1 MMEKIDEKKL
11 AQITEEANIILENIQ
26 QAIPEKTKAMSVVLA
41 MAQTLK
47 STARQINGS
56 ISEERMRKFVLG
68 VMDLLKSDEDISEFL
83 TEKKQNK
90 KEIKQAV
97 SVLREIKAEVKEG
110 VIKSSEMPSLC
121 NIDTGKKT
129 GFAVILTL
137 STKFDYERAMLEDWR
152 RRLDAD
158 DYMISVS
165 RNQLK
170 VRFNVM
176 F

>member
-1 MMEKIDEKKL
+1 MEKIDEKKL
-11 AQITEEANIILENIQ
+11 AQIDEEANIIYEDIR
-26 QAIPEKTKAMSVVLA
+26 QAIPEKSRAISVAIA
-41 MAQTLK
+41 MAQALK
-47 STARQINGS
+47 NTVRQIDGS
-56 ISEERMRKFVLG
+56 INEVKIRVIILAVL
-68 VMDLLKSDEDISEFL
+68 DLLKANEDISNVL
-83 TEKKQNK
+83 QKKQQNK

-97 SVLREIKAEVKEG
+97 SVLREIKAEAKEG

-121 NIDTGKKT
+121 NIDTGKET

-137 STKFDYERAMLEDWR
+137 STKFDYSSWTLEKWR

>member
-1 MMEKIDEKKL
+1 MEKIDEKKL

>member
-56 ISEERMRKFVLG
+56 SSEERTRRFVLG
-68 VMDLLKSDEDISEFL
+68 VMDLLKADEYISEFL

-90 KEIKQAV
+90 KEIKQAF

>member
-68 VMDLLKSDEDISEFL
+68 VMDLLKADEDISEFL

-121 NIDTGKKT
+121 NIDTGKET

-137 STKFDYERAMLEDWR
+137 STKFDYKRAMLEDWR

>member
-1 MMEKIDEKKL
+1 MEKIDEKKL

-68 VMDLLKSDEDISEFL
+68 VMDLLKADEDISEFL

>member
-1 MMEKIDEKKL
+1 MKDIKK
-11 AQITEEANIILENIQ
+11 
-26 QAIPEKTKAMSVVLA
+26 
-41 MAQTLK
+41 
-47 STARQINGS
+47 
-56 ISEERMRKFVLG
+56 
-68 VMDLLKSDEDISEFL
+68 
-83 TEKKQNK
+83 
-90 KEIKQAV
+90 AV

-121 NIDTGKKT
+121 NLDTGKKT

-137 STKFDYERAMLEDWR
+137 STKFDYTSAMLEDWR

-158 DYMISVS
+158 DCMISVS